1 MFRSIAGALV
11 ASIMLA
17 APLAAAPTTDKAA
30 RSRPFCKTLKG
41 EWVGIGTDST
51 RKEAESRLDKEIA
64 SWRER
69 YKLASAKPKSR
80 KVGCEIY
87 IKVLNE
93 YFCTA
98 EAVVCR

>member
-1 MFRSIAGALV
+1 MSRRFAAAL
-11 ASIMLA
+11 AACFLLA
-17 APLAAAPTTDKAA
+17 APVSAAPTAAAKAKGA
-30 RSRPFCKTLKG
+30 PFCKTLKG

-51 RKEAESRLDKEIA
+51 RQEAESRLDKEIA

-69 YKLASAKPKSR
+69 YKLTSVKPKGR
-80 KVGCEIY
+80 KVGCEMY
-87 IKVLNE
+87 IKALNE